1 MRLACGAGLQTGK
14 LWRAAARERHNQR
27 ACKAAPAAGH
37 GTQSGACGAP
47 ASTAP
52 AARSERAERRLRW
65 ATARR
70 AAPAAGYALWSAERR
85 RLRRATLHA
94 ERRLR
99 RAGAWRA
106 GEPQSAQ
113 RDACT
118 GPQHTERRLRRMGW
132 RAGEQQK
139 AQSGACGGQRVQLA
153 EWRPRRAIRRTERRC
168 GG

>member
-1 MRLACGAGLQTGK
+1 M
-14 LWRAAARERHNQR
+14 
-27 ACKAAPAAGH
+27 
-37 GTQSGACGAP
+37 
-47 ASTAP
+47 
-52 AARSERAERRLRW
+52 
-65 ATARR
+65 
-70 AAPAAGYALWSAERR
+70 LWSAERR

-118 GPQHTERRLRRMGW
+118 GPQHAERRLRRMGW

-139 AQSGACGGQRVQLA
+139 AQSGACGGLPVRLA
-153 EWRPRRAIRRTERRC
+153 ERRLRQATSIRRTERRLRRVAAGWRAGEPQSAQSAQSGTTAAGHSTQSDAC
-168 GG
+168 GGLQRAERRLRRATQHAELRAGALR